1 MRVTGEMPCQE
12 PRFLAW
18 NARRAFL
25 LIFSTGVTLSIE
37 IPSFFLFYCNR
48 ADAEREEASFTR
60 ALLAIAG
67 KIRYTLEK
75 DTRYAHVPDREEE
88 HMSEEK
94 TVLPAEEGGKP
105 VIPRDEGGKQVIPG
119 DEGGKTVKPGDK
131 TTKTGKTSG
140 GKTGGTK
147 TGGTKTGGTKAG
159 GTKASG
165 TKTGGTKTGGTKT
178 GGRKSGGTKSGSS
191 GGRKTGSRR
200 GGTTNTTP
208 VPTRS
213 SWELF
218 LALLLS
224 VAIFAGTAAL
234 VTVHPLFTFI
244 MLPALVYMIHCLIQ
258 WIRSIFS

>member
-37 IPSFFLFYCNR
+37 IPSFCPYCSR
-48 ADAEREEASFTR
+48 ADAEREEASSAR

-67 KIRYTLEK
+67 KIQYTMEK

-147 TGGTKTGGTKAG
+147 TGGK
-159 GTKASG
+159 
-165 TKTGGTKTGGTKT
+165 KTGGTKTGGTKT

-224 VAIFAGTAAL
+224 VAVFAGTAAL

-244 MLPALVYMIHCLIQ
+244 MLPALVYLIHCLIQ